1 MVNKQHF
8 LMQSESGIPKPQT
21 PKENRIKVLF
31 FFLRISVLG
40 FRGENELAGVAHQ
53 VL

>member
-21 PKENRIKVLF
+21 PKENRIKDKGAF
-31 FFLRISVLG
+31 FFFCE
-40 FRGENELAGVAHQ
+40 FRFWVFGAKMNSRA
-53 VL
+53 